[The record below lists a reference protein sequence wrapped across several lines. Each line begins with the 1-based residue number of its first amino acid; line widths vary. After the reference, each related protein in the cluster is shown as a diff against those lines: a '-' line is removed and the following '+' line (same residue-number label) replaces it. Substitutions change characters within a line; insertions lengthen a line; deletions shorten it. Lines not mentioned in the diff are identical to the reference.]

1 VFPDRKTIRRRRAI
15 FGALVLTS
23 LALLTVWFGEP
34 AGGALHTLQRGAQEV
49 FSPIQTGA
57 SRALKPFRDTIAW
70 TGATL
75 SAKGENDRLRDE
87 LGQLRQELAATQTAR
102 RDVEQLQGFVDI
114 AREDRFPQGTA
125 PVTARVIARSP
136 TVWWSSVQI
145 NKGSG
150 DGIAV
155 DQPVITGDGLAGKVT
170 SVTGGTA
177 TITLIADERSSVSAQ
192 VMPAGADGIVRP
204 EVGDPNDML
213 LDFVEKG
220 SRIKTGQTVVTS
232 GFSSSRGLESLFP
245 RGVPVGRVKEIDR
258 SELDIYQ
265 TVHIEPF
272 AELKRMDFVQVL
284 TAPGPGPGARAEVP
298 SQ

>member
-1 VFPDRKTIRRRRAI
+1 MYPDRKTIRRRRAI
-15 FGALVLTS
+15 FGAFVVTS

-34 AGGALHTLQRGAQEV
+34 AGGALHALQRGAQEV
-49 FSPIQTGA
+49 LAPIQTGA
-57 SRALKPFRDTIAW
+57 SKALKPFRDAVAW
-70 TGATL
+70 TGDTL
-75 SAKGENDRLRDE
+75 SAKGENEGLRDE
-87 LGQLRQELAATQTAR
+87 VGRLRQELAATQTAR

-114 AREDRFPQGTA
+114 AREGSFPQGTE

-136 TVWWSSVQI
+136 TVWWSSVQV
-145 NKGSG
+145 NRGSS
-150 DGIAV
+150 DGIEV

-177 TITLIADERSSVSAQ
+177 TITLITDERSSVSAQ

-204 EVGDPNDML
+204 KVGDPSDLL

-220 SRIKTGQTVVTS
+220 NRVQTGQTVVTS
-232 GFSSSRGLESLFP
+232 GFSSSQGLESLFP
-245 RGVPVGRVKEIDR
+245 RGVPIGRVRKIDR

-272 AELKRMDFVQVL
+272 AELKRMDFVQIL
-284 TAPGPGPGARAEVP
+284 TEARPGARAEVP
-298 SQ
+298 NQ

>member
-1 VFPDRKTIRRRRAI
+1 VYPDRKTIRRRRAV
-15 FGALVLTS
+15 FGSLVVAS

-34 AGGALHTLQRGAQEV
+34 VGGGALHALQRGAQEV
-49 FSPIQTGA
+49 LSPIQTGA
-57 SRALKPFRDTIAW
+57 SRALKPVRDAVAW
-70 TGATL
+70 TGDTL
-75 SAKGENDRLRDE
+75 SAKGENERLRSE
-87 LGQLRQELAATQTAR
+87 VGRLRQELAATQTAR
-102 RDVEQLQGFVDI
+102 RDAEQLSGFADI
-114 AREDRFPQGTA
+114 ARADSFPQGTQ

-145 NKGSG
+145 NRGSG

-177 TITLIADERSSVSAQ
+177 TVTLITDERSSVSAQ

-204 EVGDPNDML
+204 KVGDPNDLL
-213 LDFVEKG
+213 LDFVERSG
-220 SRIKTGQTVVTS
+220 RIRSGQTVVTS

-245 RGVPVGRVKEIDR
+245 RGIPIGKVKKVDR

-284 TAPGPGPGARAEVP
+284 TEAGPGERAEVP

>member
-1 VFPDRKTIRRRRAI
+1 VYPDRKTIRRRRAV
-15 FGALVLTS
+15 FVGLVIAS
-23 LALLTVWFGEP
+23 VALLTVWFGET
-34 AGGALHTLQRGAQEV
+34 ASGALHVIQRGAQEV
-49 FSPIQTGA
+49 LSPIQTGA
-57 SRALKPFRDTIAW
+57 SRALKPFRDAVAW
-70 TGATL
+70 TGDTL
-75 SAKGENDRLRDE
+75 SAKGENERLRGE
-87 LGQLRQELAATQTAR
+87 VGRLRRELAATQTAR
-102 RDVEQLQGFVDI
+102 RDGEQLAGFAEIVRQDT
-114 AREDRFPQGTA
+114 FPQGTQ

-136 TVWWSSVQI
+136 TVWWSSVQV

-150 DGIAV
+150 DGIRV

-170 SVTGGTA
+170 AVTAGTA
-177 TITLIADERSSVSAQ
+177 TVTLITDERSSVSAQ

-204 EVGDPNDML
+204 KVGDPKDLL

-220 SRIKTGQTVVTS
+220 GKIKTGETVVTS
-232 GFSSSRGLESLFP
+232 GFRSSDGLASLFP
-245 RGVPVGRVKEIDR
+245 RGIPVGKVKKVDR

-284 TAPGPGPGARAEVP
+284 TAAGPGERAEVP

>member
-1 VFPDRKTIRRRRAI
+1 VYERKTIRRRRAVLAG
-15 FGALVLTS
+15 FVLASVALI
-23 LALLTVWFGEP
+23 TVWFGEP
-34 AGGALHTLQRGAQEV
+34 VTGTLHVLQRGAQEV
-49 FSPIQTGA
+49 LSPIQSGA
-57 SRALKPFRDTIAW
+57 SRALKPFRDTIGW
-70 TGATL
+70 TGDTL
-75 SAKGENDRLRDE
+75 SAKGENDRLRAE
-87 LGQLRQELAATQTAR
+87 VGRLRRELAATQTAR
-102 RDVEQLQGFVDI
+102 RDVEQLSGFAEI
-114 AREDRFPQGTA
+114 AREDGFPQGTA

-150 DGIAV
+150 DGIEV

-170 SVTGGTA
+170 SVTGSTA

-204 EVGDPNDML
+204 KVGNPDDLL

-220 SRIKTGQTVVTS
+220 SKIRTGQTVVTS

-245 RGVPVGRVKEIDR
+245 RGVPVGRVKKIDR

-265 TVHIEPF
+265 TVHIDPF

-284 TAPGPGPGARAEVP
+284 TAARQGARAEVP

>member
-1 VFPDRKTIRRRRAI
+1 VYPDRKTIRRRRAV
-15 FGALVLTS
+15 FGALVVGS
-23 LALLTVWFGEP
+23 LALLTIWFGEP
-34 AGGALHTLQRGAQEV
+34 AGGALHAIQRGAQEV
-49 FSPIQTGA
+49 FSPIQAGA
-57 SRALKPFRDTIAW
+57 SRALKPFRDAVAW
-70 TGATL
+70 TGDTL
-75 SAKGENDRLRDE
+75 SAKGENERLSAEVGR
-87 LGQLRQELAATQTAR
+87 LRQELAATQTAR
-102 RDVEQLQGFVDI
+102 RDAEQLQGFVDI
-114 AREDRFPQGTA
+114 AREGTFPRGTE

-136 TVWWSSVQI
+136 TVWWSSVSI

-150 DGIAV
+150 DGIEV

-204 EVGDPNDML
+204 KVGNPDDLL

-220 SRIKTGQTVVTS
+220 GRIKTGQTVVTS

-245 RGVPVGRVKEIDR
+245 RGIPVGRVKKIDR

-272 AELKRMDFVQVL
+272 AELKRMDYVQVL
-284 TAPGPGPGARAEVP
+284 TAAQPGARAEVP

>member
-1 VFPDRKTIRRRRAI
+1 MYPDRKTIRRRRAVL
-15 FGALVLTS
+15 GALVLTS

-34 AGGALHTLQRGAQEV
+34 FGGVLHTLQRGAQEV
-49 FSPIQTGA
+49 LSPIQTGA
-57 SRALKPFRDTIAW
+57 SRALKPFRDAIAW
-70 TGATL
+70 TGDTV
-75 SAKGENDRLRDE
+75 SAKSENKRLRTE
-87 LGQLRQELAATQTAR
+87 VGRLRRELAVTATTR
-102 RDVEQLQGFVDI
+102 RDAEQLAGFEAI
-114 AREDRFPQGTA
+114 ARSQSFPQNSE

-150 DGIAV
+150 DGIRV

-177 TITLIADERSSVSAQ
+177 TVRLIADERSSVAAQ
-192 VMPAGADGIVRP
+192 VMPEGADGIVRP
-204 EVGDPNDML
+204 KVGDPDDLL

-232 GFSSSRGLESLFP
+232 GFSASSGLESLFP
-245 RGVPVGRVKEIDR
+245 RGIPVGRVKKVDKA
-258 SELDIYQ
+258 ELDIYQ

-272 AELKRMDFVQVL
+272 AQLKRMDYVQVL
-284 TAPGPGPGARAEVP
+284 TQPRSGDRAEVIAP
-298 SQ
+298 

>member
-1 VFPDRKTIRRRRAI
+1 MYPDRKTIRRRRAGL
-15 FGALVLTS
+15 GAFVLAS
-23 LALLTVWFGEP
+23 LALLTVWFGES
-34 AGGALHTLQRGAQEV
+34 GGGVLHVLQRGAQEV
-49 FSPIQTGA
+49 LSPIQTGA
-57 SRALKPFRDTIAW
+57 SRALKPVRDAVAW
-70 TGATL
+70 TGDTL
-75 SAKGENDRLRDE
+75 SAKGENEELRGE
-87 LGQLRQELAATQTAR
+87 VGRLRQELAATQTAR
-102 RDVEQLQGFVDI
+102 RDAEQLKGFVDI
-114 AREDRFPQGTA
+114 ARADSFPQATER
-125 PVTARVIARSP
+125 VTARVIARSP

-145 NKGSG
+145 DKGSG
-150 DGIAV
+150 DGIEV

-177 TITLIADERSSVSAQ
+177 TVTLISDERSSVSAQ

-204 EVGDPNDML
+204 KVGDPDDLL

-232 GFSSSRGLESLFP
+232 GFSASQGLESLFP
-245 RGVPVGRVKEIDR
+245 RGIPIGRVRKIDR

-284 TAPGPGPGARAEVP
+284 RSPRPGARAEVP